1 MYLLKNAIYFE
12 IIYLNPKSPYSL
24 VNNYFIVSTFCMFS
38 LHLLHSFSTS
48 YLESRYHLNVL
59 ITEMYIEQIHQ
70 MFNANYWLRSVIIV
84 CPWIHMSTSC
94 FRDRPIVVQMKTKKN
109 TDMPGIHLSIL
120 SFCLNLFNSSTAH
133 LLAYVLTRPL

>member
-1 MYLLKNAIYFE
+1 VTTSVVWQFEDDPIIQFSVPLNHCTVTDLRHLKHLLCIFLKNAIYFE

-59 ITEMYIEQIHQ
+59 ITEMYIE
-70 MFNANYWLRSVIIV
+70 
-84 CPWIHMSTSC
+84 
-94 FRDRPIVVQMKTKKN
+94 
-109 TDMPGIHLSIL
+109 
-120 SFCLNLFNSSTAH
+120 
-133 LLAYVLTRPL
+133 